1 MVSGLVRGPGSDG
14 GQGWWR
20 PGLVAAR
27 AGGGHDVAALPPVGY
42 QSGRLCVELAELRA
56 EVRADGLHDLLHS
69 FHVLH
74 GEYLMLV
81 LGDETK

>member
-20 PGLVAAR
+20 PGLVAATTWLR
-27 AGGGHDVAALPPVGY
+27 FPPVGY

-74 GEYLMLV
+74 GEYLILV